1 MNCKKYEITYE
12 LCHSI
17 VVEID
22 HDIMTDEIL
31 HQINSFW
38 GDEQYRLNM
47 ADGDIVQAVLK
58 MLGEFI
64 LRLTVEYNYST
75 QGIIDLFNWDSRYGG
90 QEGWPKMDGS
100 TGIRIVSVEEF
111 TFAESGFD
119 VKEVA

>member
-1 MNCKKYEITYE
+1 
-12 LCHSI
+12 
-17 VVEID
+17 
-22 HDIMTDEIL
+22 
-31 HQINSFW
+31 
-38 GDEQYRLNM
+38 
-47 ADGDIVQAVLK
+47 